1 MDLNLA
7 GRRAFITGGSA
18 GIGLSIARM
27 LAIEGCNVAICARDK
42 TRLEQAARDIERDA
56 RQTVITCP
64 ADVTQRA
71 EIRAAV
77 RHAHESLG
85 GIDILINNA
94 GNGTYKPFLDVQDDE
109 LEAGMQINFFAMF
122 RTCQEVIPFMLDAGG
137 GNIVNITG
145 ISGSCAMAPPFFS
158 TCTGPAKAAE
168 NRFTK
173 ALAMEFG
180 PQNIRVNAVSP
191 GRINAPERLARW
203 RDNIDAGKGKQL
215 GIRDMQRHWGRQISL
230 PDHRWGEV
238 EEIAALAVFAAS
250 DACGFMTGSIL
261 VADGGE
267 THD

>member
-27 LAIEGCNVAICARDK
+27 LANEGCDVAICARDK
-42 TRLEQAARDIERDA
+42 ARLAQVAQEIEQKSGNKVVA
-56 RQTVITCP
+56 CS
-64 ADVTQRA
+64 ADVTKRA
-71 EIRAAV
+71 EIRSAV
-77 RHAHESLG
+77 RQAHEGLG

-122 RTCQEVIPFMLDAGG
+122 RTCQEVIPFMLEAGG

-180 PQNIRVNAVSP
+180 PRNIRVNAVSP

-203 RDNIDAGKGKQL
+203 RDNIDAGKGKQI
-215 GIRDMQRHWGRQISL
+215 GIREMQRHWGHQISL